1 MTTILEQAS
10 PQSPEATPARKFR
23 LRGISAWTIRV
34 LLGIVFSF
42 PLLFMF
48 VSSLKPDAQ
57 IFGDLSSMA
66 AFLPVGDLSTE
77 NYQAVFE
84 RVPAARFLIN
94 SIAISAVTVALGV
107 LINSLAAFA
116 LSRLQMRGKGIIL
129 TLIIATL
136 IVPFE
141 TLALPL
147 VWWVNKLPWLEING
161 FSLSLTTG
169 WLDTYQVQI
178 IPFVA
183 NAFSIYLFHQYFES
197 IPKELDEAARV
208 DGAGWFKIYSRII
221 MPLSGPA
228 IATVSILTFLPA
240 WNSYLWPLMVVQSE
254 ELRPVMVGVQYF
266 FQLNVSWGEIMA
278 YSSMITLPV
287 VALFIAF
294 QRSFVNS
301 IASSGVKGSEALRD
315 LSRARQQASNKELA
329 HAKQRVNATHVA
341 PGPTTTARS
350 RIGPAPIWSGC
361 TGSTSGSRPPELT
374 LRGRPGAGRDAQGS
388 PQAPGNANHRADRRL
403 RVQGSHQ
410 RPDVLP
416 RHRHHHRLRAGRGD
430 RGLDPVHRFQ
440 HRIVRRA
447 GALRALIGKHPKPGL
462 NHQGREFLCPA
473 PARGREPAHP
483 SHRIPDIAGNIQPP

>member
-1 MTTILEQAS
+1 MATILESTGGRA
-10 PQSPEATPARKFR
+10 EARPTPRKPR
-23 LRGISAWTIRV
+23 SLRGIGGWTARILIGV
-34 LLGIVFSF
+34 VFAF

-48 VSSLKPDAQ
+48 VSSMKPDQQ
-57 IFGDLSSMA
+57 IFGDLSSIA
-66 AFLPVGDLSTE
+66 AFLPVGNLSFD
-77 NYQAVFE
+77 NYGAVFD

-94 SIAISAVTVALGV
+94 SIGISAVTVILGV

-116 LSRLQMRGKGIIL
+116 LSRMRVRGKGIIL

-147 VWWVNKLPWLEING
+147 VWWVNQLPWLDVNG

-169 WLDTYQVQI
+169 WLDTYHVQI

-208 DGAGWFKIYSRII
+208 DGASWFKIYRKIV

-254 ELRPVMVGVQYF
+254 ELRPVMIGVQYF
-266 FQLNVSWGEIMA
+266 FQLNVSWGQVMA

-301 IASSGVKGSEALRD
+301 IASSGVKG
-315 LSRARQQASNKELA
+315 
-329 HAKQRVNATHVA
+329 
-341 PGPTTTARS
+341 
-350 RIGPAPIWSGC
+350 
-361 TGSTSGSRPPELT
+361 
-374 LRGRPGAGRDAQGS
+374 
-388 PQAPGNANHRADRRL
+388 
-403 RVQGSHQ
+403 
-410 RPDVLP
+410 
-416 RHRHHHRLRAGRGD
+416 
-430 RGLDPVHRFQ
+430 
-440 HRIVRRA
+440 
-447 GALRALIGKHPKPGL
+447 
-462 NHQGREFLCPA
+462 
-473 PARGREPAHP
+473 
-483 SHRIPDIAGNIQPP
+483 